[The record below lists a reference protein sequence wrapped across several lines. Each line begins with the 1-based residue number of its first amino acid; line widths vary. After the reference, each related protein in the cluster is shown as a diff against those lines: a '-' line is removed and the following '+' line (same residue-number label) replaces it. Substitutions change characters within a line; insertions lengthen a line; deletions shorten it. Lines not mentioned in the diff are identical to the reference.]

1 MEKLSKINEN
11 IRYIREKNKL
21 SQSEFG
27 SIIDKGASL
36 VSAYEKGVSIPP
48 LNIILIIAEKFNY
61 SIDELVYN
69 NLNEIDNEVNIHNDK
84 YYTNVSDRMLGG
96 VTVRK
101 EDIREDLNLSKNIR
115 EIIQLWEWIENTFI
129 NIINLNSLI
138 DEELFEKYEFLS
150 DTRNKYMDEKVLFY
164 TGKKPYI
171 EKEYLGELID
181 IKNISCEELLSYKE
195 DLSKNY
201 NKFLDIMN
209 SMISKLMKRH
219 YAKN

>member
-181 IKNISCEELLSYKE
+181 IKNISYEELLSYKE

>member
-1 MEKLSKINEN
+1 METLSKINET

-181 IKNISCEELLSYKE
+181 IKNISYEELLSYKE

>member
-138 DEELFEKYEFLS
+138 DEELFEKYVFLS

-181 IKNISCEELLSYKE
+181 IKNISYEELLSYKE

>member
-181 IKNISCEELLSYKE
+181 IKNIR
-195 DLSKNY
+195 Y
-201 NKFLDIMN
+201 NEFYDFKINEKTL
-209 SMISKLMKRH
+209 R
-219 YAKN
+219 

>member
-61 SIDELVYN
+61 YIDELFSN

-181 IKNISCEELLSYKE
+181 IKNISYEELLSYKE

>member
-1 MEKLSKINEN
+1 M
-11 IRYIREKNKL
+11 
-21 SQSEFG
+21 
-27 SIIDKGASL
+27 
-36 VSAYEKGVSIPP
+36 
-48 LNIILIIAEKFNY
+48 IIAEKFNY

-181 IKNISCEELLSYKE
+181 IKNISYEELLSYKE